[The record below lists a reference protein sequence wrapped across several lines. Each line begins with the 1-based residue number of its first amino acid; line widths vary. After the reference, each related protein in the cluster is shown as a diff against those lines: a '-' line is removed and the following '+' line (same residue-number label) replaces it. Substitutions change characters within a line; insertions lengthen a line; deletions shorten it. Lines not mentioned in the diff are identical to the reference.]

1 MTRVVLTDA
10 RDGIASGFLEIRDE
24 VYTSSAQEIP
34 EDKTAVSSA
43 FSSDNPWLAS
53 GEAATIWTA
62 GKARV
67 AVFAPNSFAIEGKRA
82 CFFGYFESTERS
94 DDPEGTRAVLS
105 RAEAW
110 ARDKGAEWI
119 FGPINF
125 STYGNYRIRLS
136 AEPDAITFPGEPYN
150 PDYYQD
156 LLEVCGYQLHH
167 NYLTQISTT
176 GQLTPARSARKASSA
191 AIKSGGFT
199 IKPLTHEKW
208 LRSHGRFQAL
218 IDRIYERNFA
228 YTPLSKS
235 MFRQMCGRSYIQ
247 KADPTVS
254 VMCLAP
260 DGEIVGFFLVYPHY
274 GPLVIRGAGENRV
287 PVDSLKFE
295 THWPQLKALGHRVA
309 VAKSVGVDPAYRDK
323 GVMGAMALA
332 LIDQGEGRYER
343 WFGALI
349 RADNPSRRFGDTI
362 ETQIRTYGLYSKQLF

>member
-235 MFRQMCGRSYIQ
+235 MFRQS
-247 KADPTVS
+247 
-254 VMCLAP
+254 
-260 DGEIVGFFLVYPHY
+260 
-274 GPLVIRGAGENRV
+274 
-287 PVDSLKFE
+287 
-295 THWPQLKALGHRVA
+295 
-309 VAKSVGVDPAYRDK
+309 
-323 GVMGAMALA
+323 
-332 LIDQGEGRYER
+332 
-343 WFGALI
+343 
-349 RADNPSRRFGDTI
+349 
-362 ETQIRTYGLYSKQLF
+362 